1 VIDYIQLMTAGGDRK
16 GGGNREQEISAI
28 SRSLKSLAKE
38 LNIPVIALS
47 QLNRSV
53 ETRSTAQGSK
63 KPQLS
68 DLRESG
74 AIEQDADLVLFI
86 YRPEY
91 YKIMEDE
98 EGNSTES
105 KAQIIIAKHRNG
117 ATDEVWLQFISRFA
131 RFQDLAGL
139 SIDGL
144 GISLTPNT
152 GFDQT
157 QNTVIMQSRL
167 NNMTDESDLGPT
179 NF

>member
-1 VIDYIQLMTAGGDRK
+1 M
-16 GGGNREQEISAI
+16 
-28 SRSLKSLAKE
+28 
-38 LNIPVIALS
+38 
-47 QLNRSV
+47 NRSV
-53 ETRSTAQGSK
+53 ETRSTTQGSK

-98 EGNSTES
+98 EGNSTEGR
-105 KAQIIIAKHRNG
+105 AQIIIAKHRNG
-117 ATDEVWLQFISRFA
+117 ATDEIWLQFISRFA

-139 SIDGL
+139 SID
-144 GISLTPNT
+144 SLNKSLAPNA
-152 GFDQT
+152 GFEQPAS
-157 QNTVIMQSRL
+157 NTVIMQSRL
-167 NNMTDESDLGPT
+167 NNMDDEGDLGPA